1 MKEQLTGYRSFWVRF
16 LSAYH
21 RSNRREL
28 RLQVLQG
35 VFIGF
40 LLIPILFI
48 SFASGALLFGYRFTG
63 TFGTSMEP
71 TLHNGD
77 MIWVKHVNI
86 AEVMIGDV
94 VMLSSPE
101 SGSISH
107 RVIGMELVSRERYL
121 VETKGDAN
129 LVSEHWIVGPD
140 DTAYIVVKSIPLGG
154 YVLDFLDSLYGR
166 AVVICLGIT
175 ALIAVRARRN
185 KTKAGA
191 AS

>member
-1 MKEQLTGYRSFWVRF
+1 MTGYYRSFWAR
-16 LSAYH
+16 LMSAYH
-21 RSNRREL
+21 RSSRKEL
-28 RLQVLQG
+28 RSQVLRG

-40 LLIPILFI
+40 LLVPILFTI
-48 SFASGALLFGYRFTG
+48 FAGSALLFGYRFAES
-63 TFGTSMEP
+63 FGTSMEP

-77 MIWVKHVNI
+77 MIWLKHVTI
-86 AEVMIGDV
+86 TEVRIGDV

-101 SGSISH
+101 FGSISH
-107 RVIGMELVSRERYL
+107 RVIHIEPVSGGRYL

-129 LVSEHWIVGPD
+129 LLSEPWLVGDD
-140 DTAYIVVKSIPLGG
+140 DTVYIVVKSIPLGG

-166 AVVICLGIT
+166 VVVICLGIT

-185 KTKAGA
+185 KTKAGI